1 MVETREWE
9 VGSGKRCGQ
18 SVRSGKRKQ
27 ASGLESPLKTCQFY
41 LEDRGRHRSKL
52 QRLRSSNLS
61 FRKLEKGAVWGMDSL
76 GAGWRRVGQERSDE
90 WVSWWPWGRTEGWLI
105 PKAWTLMTVPEL
117 EGRSGE
123 GWGVRPTSVLREPK
137 YVVLRVWVYKKEW
150 NNVICSNMNGPR
162 EGQTE
167 WNKSEEI
174 KYVLSLKCGI

>member
-76 GAGWRRVGQERSDE
+76 GAG
-90 WVSWWPWGRTEGWLI
+90 
-105 PKAWTLMTVPEL
+105 
-117 EGRSGE
+117 
-123 GWGVRPTSVLREPK
+123 
-137 YVVLRVWVYKKEW
+137 
-150 NNVICSNMNGPR
+150 
-162 EGQTE
+162 
-167 WNKSEEI
+167 
-174 KYVLSLKCGI
+174 